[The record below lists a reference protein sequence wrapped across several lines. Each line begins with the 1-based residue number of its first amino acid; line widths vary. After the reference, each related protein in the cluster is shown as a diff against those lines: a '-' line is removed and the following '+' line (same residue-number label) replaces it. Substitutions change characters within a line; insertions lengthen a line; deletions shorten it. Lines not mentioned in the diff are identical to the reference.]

1 MEKLVC
7 LALNPAL
14 DITLFTER
22 MDPEYSL
29 VTRENTEAAG
39 KAVNIARTARRFGLD
54 APAVL
59 LLGRD
64 NREKYL
70 DCLDGDGV
78 RRVVVEVPGETREN
92 IAVCAADGG
101 FLRLARPGFS
111 VEEKDL
117 VRAEQALMGL
127 ISPGT
132 VLAASGRLPRGV
144 DAARF
149 ALLCRRAA
157 QQGARLVVDTASLTA
172 EELCALR
179 PELIKPN
186 FGELCAMTGRRPE
199 GAEELK
205 ELLHGLLRRG
215 VGEVLLSLGG
225 EGMIYCG
232 KGLCL
237 RARVPRVEVRSAV
250 GAGDNSL
257 TGFLLARIEGLEPEE
272 CLRRAAAF
280 GTASVQEEGTRPP
293 RREEV
298 LRLLPQIITEEF

>member
-1 MEKLVC
+1 M
-7 LALNPAL
+7 
-14 DITLFTER
+14 
-22 MDPEYSL
+22 
-29 VTRENTEAAG
+29 
-39 KAVNIARTARRFGLD
+39 
-54 APAVL
+54 
-59 LLGRD
+59 
-64 NREKYL
+64 
-70 DCLDGDGV
+70 
-78 RRVVVEVPGETREN
+78 
-92 IAVCAADGG
+92 
-101 FLRLARPGFS
+101 
-111 VEEKDL
+111 
-117 VRAEQALMGL
+117 
-127 ISPGT
+127 
-132 VLAASGRLPRGV
+132 
-144 DAARF
+144 
-149 ALLCRRAA
+149 
-157 QQGARLVVDTASLTA
+157 VDTASLTA

-186 FGELCAMTGRRPE
+186 FGELCAMTGRHPE

-205 ELLHGLLRRG
+205 ELLLGLLRRG

-237 RARVPRVEVRSAV
+237 RARVPRVEVRSTV